1 MTIFRRIRPSAGH
14 PLAPGPELGSTPVNI
29 LLFWFYDDWGR
40 YGRTY
45 EKIASNLA
53 GLPEVSQVV
62 CMFPPE
68 IVADAG
74 ESVELHERRLSPR
87 LALLTERIR
96 AHDARLVGRL
106 FRSVQGWRGG
116 RLLGEYL
123 RGRAFTSRNTI
134 LWMFPPH
141 PYIDRIRRVVP
152 HQFVV
157 THVIDNFTH
166 FDTSHSLYHF
176 AMEQYPRIG
185 QWSDIIFT
193 NSEPN
198 RVEFSIT
205 GVPCY
210 RFPQAVDE
218 CFLAPAS
225 DLPHRAMGAR
235 PRLGYL
241 GFIMER
247 TDLALLA
254 AVAAQRP
261 EWDVVLV
268 GPEYPRGYVRESGL
282 LALENVRWLGE
293 VPNRDAPAF
302 LQSLDVC
309 LIPHRDTAY
318 SRSMQPLKLYQYLG
332 SGRPVVSTPVGGLED
347 VIDHVQVA
355 HDAAGFVSRI
365 QDSLD
370 NNSIAQ
376 SGARINAVRKETW
389 DIRAREML
397 LTAIQAPSGR

>member
-1 MTIFRRIRPSAGH
+1 MTIFRRIRPSAVH
-14 PLAPGPELGSTPVNI
+14 PLASGRERGSTPVNI
-29 LLFWFYDDWGR
+29 LLFWSYDDWGR

-45 EKIASNLA
+45 EKVASNLA
-53 GLPEVSQVV
+53 GLPEVGQVV

-68 IVADAG
+68 IVDDAS
-74 ESVELHERRLSPR
+74 ESVGLHERQLSPR

-96 AHDARLVGRL
+96 AHDARLVGRV
-106 FRSVQGWRGG
+106 FRSFQGWRGS
-116 RLLGEYL
+116 RLLGDYL
-123 RGRAFTSRNTI
+123 RGRDFTSRNTI

-152 HQFVV
+152 HQLVV

-198 RVEFSIT
+198 RVEFST
-205 GVPCY
+205 AGVPCY
-210 RFPQAVDE
+210 RFAQGVDE
-218 CFLAPAS
+218 SFLALAS
-225 DLPHRAMGAR
+225 DLPHRATGAR

-254 AVAAQRP
+254 GVAAQRP
-261 EWDVVLV
+261 DWDLVLV
-268 GPEYPRGYVRESGL
+268 GPEYPRGYVRASGL
-282 LALENVRWLGE
+282 LALANVRWLGE
-293 VPNRDAPAF
+293 LPNREAPAF

-309 LIPHRDTAY
+309 LIPHRDTKY
-318 SRSMQPLKLYQYLG
+318 SRSMQPLKLYQYLA
-332 SGRPVVSTPVGGLED
+332 SGRPVISTLVGGLED
-347 VIDHVQVA
+347 VINHVQVA

-365 QDSLD
+365 QDRLD
-370 NNSIAQ
+370 NDSIAQ
-376 SGARINAVRKETW
+376 SVARIDAVRKETW

-397 LTAIQAPSGR
+397 ATVLQALSG